1 MPGRWNLSLAAL
13 VLACAGLIGCGS
25 NPFSD
30 NDPFLAKS
38 ASHPVG
44 GAGSAAPVSAA
55 APPPIAMAMAKSA
68 SPGMRMPGMVA
79 SPQYPAGHER
89 FPEVRGNDW
98 QVAAEQPVSTF
109 SLDVDTASYA
119 YVRRS
124 LRSGR
129 LPPPEAVRV
138 EEMVNYFPYAYA
150 GPKDAA
156 TPFHPSVTVLPS
168 PWNADAR
175 LVHIGIKGWDIPR
188 DHRPPAH
195 LTFLIDVSGS
205 MQPDDRLPLI
215 KAALRQLGDGL
226 RPEDSVAIV
235 SYANDTRVVL
245 EPTPGS
251 ETVKIMAAFDSLQ
264 AAGGTAGGAGIQTAY
279 RLAEQMFDAKAV
291 NRIVLATDGDFNV
304 GETDPRRLTRMVADK
319 RKTGIYL
326 TILGVGIGNLND
338 SLMQGLAQAGNGQ
351 AAHIDTLQEA
361 RKVWIEDLGST
372 MFPIADDVKI
382 QVEFNPAAVA
392 EYRLIG
398 YETRLLNRSDFTNDK
413 VDAGEIGSGH
423 TVTAI
428 YEYIPAGGPGRNI
441 APLRYKADAPS
452 AKASTAKAGSGE
464 IAFLK
469 IRSKAPGAKASTMM
483 QRPIGVAD
491 MVTTIDQAPQDVR
504 FGVAVAGFAQV
515 LRKDSNVGWSPAK
528 AAELAEG
535 ARGDDPH
542 GWRTEFVQLVRLA
555 DGLMR

>member
-1 MPGRWNLSLAAL
+1 
-13 VLACAGLIGCGS
+13 
-25 NPFSD
+25 
-30 NDPFLAKS
+30 
-38 ASHPVG
+38 
-44 GAGSAAPVSAA
+44 
-55 APPPIAMAMAKSA
+55 
-68 SPGMRMPGMVA
+68 
-79 SPQYPAGHER
+79 
-89 FPEVRGNDW
+89 
-98 QVAAEQPVSTF
+98 
-109 SLDVDTASYA
+109 
-119 YVRRS
+119 
-124 LRSGR
+124 
-129 LPPPEAVRV
+129 
-138 EEMVNYFPYAYA
+138 MVNYFPYAYP
-150 GPKDAA
+150 GPKDAK
-156 TPFHPSVTVLPS
+156 TPFQPTVTVLPS
-168 PWNADAR
+168 PWNAHAR
-175 LVHIGIKGWDIPR
+175 LVHIGIKGWDIAH
-188 DHRPPAH
+188 DHRPPAR

-226 RPEDSVAIV
+226 RPEDSVSIV

-245 EPTPGS
+245 DPTPGS
-251 ETVKIMAAFDSLQ
+251 ETAKIMAAFDSLQ

-279 RLAEQMFDAKAV
+279 RLAEQMFDPKAV

-304 GETDPRRLTRMVADK
+304 GETDPRRLTRLVADK
-319 RKTGIYL
+319 RKAGIYL

-351 AAHIDTLQEA
+351 AAYIDTLQEA
-361 RKVWIEDLGST
+361 RKVWIEELGST

-398 YETRLLNRSDFTNDK
+398 YETRLLNRSDFANDR

-452 AKASTAKAGSGE
+452 TKAGSGE

-469 IRSKAPGAKASTMM
+469 IRSKAPGAKTSTMM
-483 QRPIGVAD
+483 QRPIGIAD
-491 MVTTIDQAPQDVR
+491 MVTTIGQAPQDVR
-504 FGVAVAGFAQV
+504 FGVAVAGFAQL
-515 LRKDSNVGWSPAK
+515 LRKDSNVGWSPAQ
-528 AAELAEG
+528 AAELAEA

-542 GWRTEFVQLVRLA
+542 GWRSEFVQLVRLA
-555 DGLMR
+555 DGLMK